1 MVNRPTPRY
10 GARWAALVCLPL
22 IALALVGCMEQY
34 QTTRIPA
41 GALSNFLLHLQMGE
55 LDDAR
60 SYFAPGLVTPSA
72 ALDQSLIDASHNLK
86 AYEIRNKKAKVE
98 DLGNGQRR
106 VTISGEVRPHTPT
119 GQPTPAPDAGWQQT
133 DIITARMVERGPGWR
148 LLDFEVKC
156 CGP

>member
-1 MVNRPTPRY
+1 MFLLLS
-10 GARWAALVCLPL
+10 ALTLSGCL
-22 IALALVGCMEQY
+22 EQY

-41 GALSNFLLHLQMGE
+41 GSLSNFLLHLEAGE

-72 ALDQSLIDASHNLK
+72 ALDQSLIDASRALI
-86 AYEIRNKKAKVE
+86 AYQLRNKKAKEE

-106 VTISGEVRPHTPT
+106 VTISGQVRPRTPK
-119 GQPTPAPDAGWQQT
+119 GQPTPTPEEGWQQT

-156 CGP
+156 CEEKP